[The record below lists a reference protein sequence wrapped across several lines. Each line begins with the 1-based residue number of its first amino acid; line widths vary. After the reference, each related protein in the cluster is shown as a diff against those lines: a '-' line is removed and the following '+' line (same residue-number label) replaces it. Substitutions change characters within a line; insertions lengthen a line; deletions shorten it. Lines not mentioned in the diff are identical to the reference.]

1 MHVFIA
7 GDSRWPRLWTWCE
20 RSWSFRTLGLLEIQ
34 DVGPGTLQR
43 QVQPLRSY
51 SALIWTL
58 LQRPGHF
65 YSALGISTLT
75 ALRAPWASQLK
86 FQMSGNWRQ
95 WRWPES
101 SRDSRV
107 SITAKNTHHHEC
119 LRNGVAVLIPISKY
133 MMVISGIFIFSKL
146 FASNF
151 LKATLTAAT
160 NWRQDAGSHCQH
172 KLQMRCVC
180 KHAMARR
187 LWVSRNNNETAATT
201 AICSV
206 WHGLSNLQNW
216 F

>member
-119 LRNGVAVLIPISKY
+119 LSQRCGSSHTYISIYYGNFWYIYFLKTVCKQFFESHSYSGNKLTTGCRLSLPAQVA
-133 MMVISGIFIFSKL
+133 
-146 FASNF
+146 FASTPW
-151 LKATLTAAT
+151 LEGCGS
-160 NWRQDAGSHCQH
+160 AGTTTKQ
-172 KLQMRCVC
+172 LQ
-180 KHAMARR
+180 
-187 LWVSRNNNETAATT
+187 L
-201 AICSV
+201 
-206 WHGLSNLQNW
+206 LQYAVYGMGCRT
-216 F
+216 FKIDFR